1 MNVPSGYVKIAMEN
15 GPVEIVDIPSYKMV
29 DLSICKRLPEGNEIE
44 LLGSTKWTSFNTM
57 AHGYYMGL
65 FENGNS
71 PIYVYSKMDN
81 FINQCMLGYP
91 KFSGNPIYIYIYT
104 LSYINKNWILY
115 IYIYTHIILT

>member
-91 KFSGNPIYIYIYT
+91 KFSGNPIYIYIY
-104 LSYINKNWILY
+104 LVL
-115 IYIYTHIILT
+115 H